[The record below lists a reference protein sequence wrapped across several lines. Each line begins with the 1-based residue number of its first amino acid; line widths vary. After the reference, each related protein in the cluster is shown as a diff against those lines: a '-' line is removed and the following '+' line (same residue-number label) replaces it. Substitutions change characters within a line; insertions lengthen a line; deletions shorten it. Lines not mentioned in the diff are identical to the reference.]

1 MEVFIVGTRGIPNR
15 YGGFEQFAEKLSSQL
30 VERELAVT
38 VFNPHTH
45 AYKDEMY
52 GKLSIMRKKNYEK
65 YLGPFGTLLYDY
77 HCLKHAYRQKPGLVL
92 LCGYT
97 SSFIAWYFFRKHVAR
112 TIVHMDG
119 MEWQRSK
126 WHFLARWLIKKSEKF
141 TALRFP
147 HLVVDHPALA
157 DYYKRVYSVHTH
169 VISYGAEWGLVENFA
184 REHYLIIARLEPE
197 NNVEMILE
205 GYLQSGAKEKML
217 VVGDVNTK
225 YGRKLLKKY
234 GMGRQIVFAGGIFD
248 QDKLSEF
255 RKKSILYFHGHS
267 VGGTNPS
274 LLEAMGDGCLIACH
288 ANEFNRFVLEDNG
301 LFFQTSEEVC
311 EIILKKEEI
320 LLESGRLL
328 DANIRMIE
336 SHYTWEK
343 IAREFNMLFEKITR
357 IE

>member
-1 MEVFIVGTRGIPNR
+1 MEVFIAGTRGIPNR
-15 YGGFEQFAEKLSSQL
+15 YGGFEQFAEKLSAQL
-30 VERELAVT
+30 VERELNVT
-38 VFNPHTH
+38 VFNPNTH
-45 AYKDEMY
+45 AYNDEKY
-52 GKLSIMRKKNYEK
+52 GKVSIVRKKNYEK

-77 HCLKHAYRQKPGLVL
+77 YCLKHAYRQNSGLVL

-126 WHFLARWLIKKSEKF
+126 WHFFTRWLIKKWEKF

-157 DYYKRVYSVHTH
+157 DYYSNTYSVSPH
-169 VISYGAEWGLVENFA
+169 VISYGAEPGPLENFA
-184 REHYLIIARLEPE
+184 KEHYLIIARLEPE
-197 NNVEMILE
+197 NNIEMILE
-205 GYLQSGAKEKML
+205 GYLQSGVKEKML

-234 GMGRQIVFAGGIFD
+234 GMGRQIVFAGGIFERER
-248 QDKLSEF
+248 LREL
-255 RKKSILYFHGHS
+255 REKSIMYFHGHS

-274 LLEAMGDGCLIACH
+274 LLQAMADGCLIAAH
-288 ANEFNRFVLEDNG
+288 DNEFNRFVLEDNG
-301 LFFQTSEEVC
+301 LYFQSSEEVC

-320 LLESGRLL
+320 LLESKKSLN
-328 DANIRMIE
+328 ANIRMIE
-336 SHYTWEK
+336 SHYNWEK
-343 IAREFNMLFEKITR
+343 IAGEYQQLFESMID
-357 IE
+357 E